1 MCKVQSAIIVFAVA
15 NDIIHLDPG
24 VQHRDDSK
32 EHKFPVF
39 VYLSYLLLR
48 ATSGPAKIVRFLWAT
63 SEAIQLI
70 KMCVHNG
77 RTQII

>member
-1 MCKVQSAIIVFAVA
+1 MCKVQIAIIAFAGA
-15 NDIIHLDPG
+15 NDIIHLGPG

-32 EHKFPVF
+32 KHKFPVF
-39 VYLSYLLLR
+39 VYISYLLLR
-48 ATSGPAKIVRFLWAT
+48 ATSGPAKIIRFLWVI